1 MKIAVW
7 CGNGMVGGDRHDVI
21 EVEDDA
27 TDEEIEE
34 EAREWFWNV
43 HEFGWEKVPEEKIT
57 PPSANRA

>member
-1 MKIAVW
+1 
-7 CGNGMVGGDRHDVI
+7 VI

-34 EAREWFWNV
+34 EAREWFWNM